1 MEHSHTAQTHHAV
14 PLVERQHRV
23 IEELRAR
30 APRRMAAADLAI
42 RLGVSI
48 RTIERDVARLRGAG
62 VPIAVTSGR
71 TGGYAIDARPRLP
84 PLVLTPGEA
93 AALIAAVVA
102 VGPFASATARTALDK
117 LVGALAGP

>member
-1 MEHSHTAQTHHAV
+1 MEHPHTTQTHHAV
-14 PLVERQHRV
+14 PMVERQHRV

-71 TGGYAIDARPRLP
+71 MGGYAIDARPGLP